1 MYTVSLIAGPDN
13 EIETAVVDNL
23 PSRWRS
29 AAPVWRAPG
38 KAVEFKVADAPDSF
52 AEVRSEMQASG
63 FDLVALPA
71 AGRRKRMLVADMDS
85 TVIGQEC
92 IDELAACAGAGDVVA
107 AITARAMN
115 GEIDFV
121 DALDERVALLR
132 DMPAD
137 QLEAVWRERITLAA
151 GGPALVA
158 TMRAAGAEAVLISG
172 GFTAFTRRVAET
184 VGFDLNF
191 ANELLIEDGR
201 LTGAVAKPALGKEAK
216 PDILHRLI
224 SERGLKADDV
234 IAVGD
239 GSNDIPMLKAAG
251 IGVAFHAKPV
261 VNEQITTQIRHAD
274 LTALLYI
281 QGYSSAEFAV

>member
-1 MYTVSLIAGPDN
+1 MYTVSLLAGPDN
-13 EIETAVVDNL
+13 EIETAAVAAL
-23 PSRWRS
+23 KECWQSE
-29 AAPVWRAPG
+29 APVWLAPG
-38 KAVEFKVADAPDSF
+38 KAVEFSVADEPNGF
-52 AEVRSEMQASG
+52 LEIRSEMQASG

-71 AGRRKRMLVADMDS
+71 AGRRKRLLVADMDS

-92 IDELAACAGAGDVVA
+92 LDELAAAFGAGDVVA

-115 GEIDFV
+115 GEIDFF

-137 QLEAVWRERITLAA
+137 QLETVWRERITLTP
-151 GGPALVA
+151 GGPALLA
-158 TMRAAGAEAVLISG
+158 TMRASGAEAALISN
-172 GFTAFTRRVAET
+172 GFTAFTGRVAET

-216 PDILHRLI
+216 PQILNRLI
-224 SERGLKADDV
+224 SERGLTADDV

-239 GSNDIPMLKAAG
+239 GSNDIPMLQAAG

-261 VNEQITTQIRHAD
+261 VNEQIPTQIRHAD

-281 QGYSSAEFAV
+281 QGYNASEFAV